1 MQTQNQAHE
10 LADRSPSSIDS
21 FFELVE
27 ARLAAAEAA
36 KSGHNIP
43 VETGRCA

>member
-1 MQTQNQAHE
+1 MQAQNQAHE

-21 FFELVE
+21 FFELVA

-36 KSGHNIP
+36 DSGNTP
-43 VETGRCA
+43 FETSRCA